1 MQALLKAVTS
11 AGRGSLSPLNLQSF
25 VSYLKGS
32 SCVQLPKTS
41 PVRELERSP
50 EAAGEQQI
58 CCLNWSGA
66 LTWDLWLAWSRPVPL
81 QPGGQLPT
89 SEPCLPSCAQMGRK
103 ESYWQ
108 QSQVSHWLTYNQ
120 CLLVPATGGGVL
132 KTRTSFSNA
141 RITSCLWGVKGFP
154 YRISKC
160 NNASLKHHWPNSA
173 CSCYINENILV
184 TLNYFVTFF

>member
-1 MQALLKAVTS
+1 MCS
-11 AGRGSLSPLNLQSF
+11 CRRHRLSKS
-25 VSYLKGS
+25 LKGAQRLLES
-32 SCVQLPKTS
+32 SRFAAWIG
-41 PVRELERSP
+41 PV
-50 EAAGEQQI
+50 
-58 CCLNWSGA
+58 
-66 LTWDLWLAWSRPVPL
+66 LWLGIFDWLGPDQCLSNLEGSSQLLSHLYHLVPKW
-81 QPGGQLPT
+81 GGKK
-89 SEPCLPSCAQMGRK
+89 AID
-103 ESYWQ
+103 Q
-108 QSQVSHWLTYNQ
+108 QSQVSHLGPFTKGHWLTYNQ

-141 RITSCLWGVKGFP
+141 RTTSCLWGVKGFP